1 MLALKLTGDFAELD
15 RFMDK
20 CARAPD
26 SMRIVSANLAEE
38 TIELIREGFETSTDP
53 YGNRWAPLKLRSG
66 QPLRDTGGLQS
77 SWHKRFT
84 TAQGFVVSSGKE
96 YAAYHQ
102 GGTGI
107 YGPKHQRIKPVKA
120 RALRFAGPG
129 GPIFAR
135 SVEGSPKR
143 RMVPD
148 KGALPERWRQ
158 RYVETAEDVLT
169 ELFK

>member
-1 MLALKLTGDFAELD
+1 MLALKLTGEFAELE
-15 RFMDK
+15 RFMEK
-20 CARAPD
+20 VASVPD

-38 TIELIREGFETSTDP
+38 TIELFREGFETSTDP
-53 YGNRWAPLKLRSG
+53 YGNRWEPLKLRSG
-66 QPLRDTGGLQS
+66 QPLRDKGGLQS
-77 SWHKRFT
+77 SWHRRFV
-84 TAQGFVVSSGKE
+84 TAQGFTVASGKD

-107 YGPKHQRIKPVKA
+107 YGPRHQRIVPTKA
-120 RALRFAGPG
+120 RALRFAGPS

-135 SVEGSPKR
+135 SVEGVPRR

-148 KGALPERWRQ
+148 KGALPSRWRQ
-158 RYVETAEDVLT
+158 RYVEAAQDVLT